1 MKKIMFND
9 KYGLTQAVLDGRKT
23 MTRRM
28 IRHRDSY
35 EGREFGYYS
44 YTPGTMA
51 MSPNNNGQH
60 FFVELLDADEFPY
73 DTERYASSEFAV
85 AEEVAI
91 AQSYESMANGGYLDR
106 MLDGPLSM
114 KKEYAGAGYKNKM
127 FVKPELMPHSIQIT
141 SICVE
146 HLQDISDEDCLRE
159 GILKSEA
166 GDIYGYVI
174 DGLRVYSYFSPR
186 DAFAALIDKVSG
198 KGTWEDN
205 PLVWVY
211 EFKLID

>member
-1 MKKIMFND
+1 MFND

-44 YTPGTMA
+44 YHPGTMA

>member
-1 MKKIMFND
+1 MFND